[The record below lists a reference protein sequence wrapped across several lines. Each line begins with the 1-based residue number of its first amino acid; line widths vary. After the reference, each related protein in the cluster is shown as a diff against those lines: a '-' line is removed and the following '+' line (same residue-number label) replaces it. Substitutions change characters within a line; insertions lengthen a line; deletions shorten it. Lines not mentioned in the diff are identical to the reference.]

1 MRLKHVAVKHCRRF
15 AIADLAFT
23 IKKENDYFACAAFA
37 VTPSQELL
45 FLDMHR
51 ERLEG
56 PDIEP
61 AIIAMVRRWDC
72 SYVGVESAQAQLL
85 VVQSLRKKGF
95 TVRALKADT
104 DKLSRAIPATARMEA
119 GQIYLPAEA
128 HWLEPFIDELLAFPH
143 GAHDDQV
150 DVLSY
155 AAIEVQRFGGA
166 AEPESYEELRAYQ
179 EKEAAAEFF
188 NRVDSPLFWAGEED
202 Q

>member
-1 MRLKHVAVKHCRRF
+1 MRLRHVAKKHCRRF

-23 IKKENDYFACAAFA
+23 LKKENDFFCVAALA
-37 VTPSQELL
+37 VTPHQELL
-45 FLDMHR
+45 VLDRHR

-61 AIIAMVRRWDC
+61 AIIAMARKWDVA
-72 SYVGVESAQAQLL
+72 YIGVEAAQAQLV
-85 VVQSLRKKGF
+85 VVQSLRRKGW

-119 GQIYLPAEA
+119 GQIYLPADA
-128 HWLEPFIDELLAFPH
+128 WWLEEFVAELLAFPH

-166 AEPESYEELRAYQ
+166 AEPESFEKTRDYV
-179 EKEAAAEFF
+179 EKELAAEFF
-188 NRVDSPLFWAGEED
+188 SRADNPLFWLGDDDE
-202 Q
+202 